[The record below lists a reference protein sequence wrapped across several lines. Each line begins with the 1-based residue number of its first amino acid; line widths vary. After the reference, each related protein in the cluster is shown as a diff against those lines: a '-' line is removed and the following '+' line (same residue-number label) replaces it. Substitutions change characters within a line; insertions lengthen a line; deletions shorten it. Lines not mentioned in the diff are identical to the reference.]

1 MILPRGENMERW
13 EKVNA
18 VQRMQ
23 DYMVKHVMDP
33 ITLYDLAQVS
43 GYSPWHTE
51 RIFKELTGK
60 TPFEYLR
67 AYRLSQAALRLRDEK
82 TRVIDVAFDF
92 VFETPEGFTRAFSK
106 HFGINPSYYQ
116 RHTPPIKLFLPHDV
130 RAHYLRMQKGEKAM
144 NKNEAVRTIFVQVID
159 RPSRKLILKRGVNA
173 EHYFDYCDE
182 VGCDVWGILTSI
194 KEALYEPMGVW
205 LPPSFRTPGTS
216 LYAQGVEVPN
226 TYSGQ
231 IPEGFDLIDLPACKM
246 MVFQGQPY
254 QDDHFEEAIGEVWE
268 AIKTYSPKIYGFE
281 WADDDA
287 PRFQFEPQGYRGYIE
302 GRPVRFRE

>member
-1 MILPRGENMERW
+1 LAYIY
-13 EKVNA
+13 VN
-18 VQRMQ
+18 
-23 DYMVKHVMDP
+23 
-33 ITLYDLAQVS
+33 
-43 GYSPWHTE
+43 
-51 RIFKELTGK
+51 
-60 TPFEYLR
+60 
-67 AYRLSQAALRLRDEK
+67 
-82 TRVIDVAFDF
+82 
-92 VFETPEGFTRAFSK
+92 
-106 HFGINPSYYQ
+106 IN
-116 RHTPPIKLFLPHDV
+116 I
-130 RAHYLRMQKGEKAM
+130 
-144 NKNEAVRTIFVQVID
+144 RTIFVQVID

-216 LYAQGVEVPN
+216 YYAQGVEVPS